1 MTDLPTGTVTF
12 LFTDI
17 EGSTGLLQALGDGYA
32 AVLDEHAAILRRA
45 IADHGG
51 VEVSTHGDAFF
62 AVFTSPTAAVRAAV
76 AAQRALAAHDWSPAP
91 PVRVR
96 VGVHTGEGTLGGDD
110 YVGLDVHRAARIADA
125 AHGGQV
131 IVSDATRGLVQH
143 ALGAG
148 VSVRDLGLHRLRGI
162 ADPEP
167 LHQLVAD
174 GLRSDFPPP
183 RTLDARPSN
192 LPAQLTSFVGREE
205 EVAEVERL
213 LGHTRLL
220 TLTGPGGSG
229 KSRLALAVATDL
241 LTQFRDGSCFV
252 DLSPVTDP
260 ALVPAAVANA
270 LGVAEAA
277 GRPILEGVKEHL
289 RDRELLQVVD
299 NFEQVAEA
307 SPVIEELLVAAPR
320 LRTMV
325 TSRVVLALR
334 GEQEYAV
341 PPLHV
346 PDPGRLP
353 HDLSALGAVEAVRL
367 FCERARAAS
376 PRFTL
381 TEDNAPVVAEITARL
396 DGLPLAIELAATRT
410 KVLTPTEILSRLKRR
425 LSILASSSRTLPE
438 RQRTLRAAIAWS
450 YDLLDRV
457 EQRLFGRLSVFA
469 GGWTFEAA
477 EAVCDPTE
485 LGLDALDGLT
495 SLVDKSL
502 IRRSEPP
509 GRPARF
515 SMLETIREFAQ
526 EQLDASGDLEPVLR
540 RHADHY
546 LRLAEEAEPHLTAKD
561 QGEWL
566 DRCDTEHANIRAAL
580 RWAIDR
586 GEAGRAQAAAGAL
599 WRFWHQRGHLAEG
612 RRWLT
617 EILAMPSGQ
626 APTAERAKALTAAG
640 GIAWWRDRSESRAFY
655 EEALAIE
662 RELGDPARL
671 AEAAYN
677 QAFVVA
683 DEDDLEA
690 ADRLLEESLE
700 LYRRLGDEPGVAR
713 VLTMQVVPDAM
724 AGAWDRVVASI
735 EEVVAIW
742 RHLGDRLDLA
752 FGLIWLAFADGRAGR
767 TDDAR
772 ATALEALEL
781 FREADNPTGTALA
794 FLDLA
799 FLLTWEGRHSD
810 AIRMAG
816 VAEALRQRAGG
827 GPTPGFG
834 GMLEGDPVA
843 DARAHLTEEDA
854 QQAWREG
861 LALSVQDAVA
871 LAKGDPAS

>member
-32 AVLDEHAAILRRA
+32 AVLDEHATILRRA
-45 IADHGG
+45 IADNGG

-205 EVAEVERL
+205 EIAEVERL

-270 LGVAEAA
+270 LGVPEAA
-277 GRPILEGVKEHL
+277 GRPILEEVKEHL

-334 GEQEYAV
+334 GEQEYEV

-346 PDPGRLP
+346 PDPRRLP
-353 HDLSALGAVEAVRL
+353 TTCPPWARSRRCGSSA
-367 FCERARAAS
+367 S
-376 PRFTL
+376 
-381 TEDNAPVVAEITARL
+381 APA
-396 DGLPLAIELAATRT
+396 
-410 KVLTPTEILSRLKRR
+410 
-425 LSILASSSRTLPE
+425 
-438 RQRTLRAAIAWS
+438 
-450 YDLLDRV
+450 
-457 EQRLFGRLSVFA
+457 
-469 GGWTFEAA
+469 
-477 EAVCDPTE
+477 
-485 LGLDALDGLT
+485 
-495 SLVDKSL
+495 
-502 IRRSEPP
+502 
-509 GRPARF
+509 RPA
-515 SMLETIREFAQ
+515 
-526 EQLDASGDLEPVLR
+526 
-540 RHADHY
+540 
-546 LRLAEEAEPHLTAKD
+546 
-561 QGEWL
+561 
-566 DRCDTEHANIRAAL
+566 
-580 RWAIDR
+580 
-586 GEAGRAQAAAGAL
+586 
-599 WRFWHQRGHLAEG
+599 
-612 RRWLT
+612 
-617 EILAMPSGQ
+617 
-626 APTAERAKALTAAG
+626 
-640 GIAWWRDRSESRAFY
+640 
-655 EEALAIE
+655 
-662 RELGDPARL
+662 
-671 AEAAYN
+671 
-677 QAFVVA
+677 
-683 DEDDLEA
+683 
-690 ADRLLEESLE
+690 
-700 LYRRLGDEPGVAR
+700 PGS
-713 VLTMQVVPDAM
+713 P
-724 AGAWDRVVASI
+724 
-735 EEVVAIW
+735 
-742 RHLGDRLDLA
+742 
-752 FGLIWLAFADGRAGR
+752 
-767 TDDAR
+767 
-772 ATALEALEL
+772 
-781 FREADNPTGTALA
+781 
-794 FLDLA
+794 
-799 FLLTWEGRHSD
+799 
-810 AIRMAG
+810 
-816 VAEALRQRAGG
+816 
-827 GPTPGFG
+827 
-834 GMLEGDPVA
+834 
-843 DARAHLTEEDA
+843 
-854 QQAWREG
+854 
-861 LALSVQDAVA
+861 
-871 LAKGDPAS
+871 